1 MDENKPV
8 YPISIA
14 AELLKVHPRTLRL
27 YEKHGLISPKRR
39 GKKRFFSNNDLR
51 LRLYEKHGLISPK
64 RRGKKRFFSNND
76 LRWINCIREMIHEQG
91 LNITGIK
98 RLLTLLPCWQVKG
111 CSEEERQRC
120 SARYEKT
127 EPCWKL
133 AEKICPEKFEYCKE
147 CKVYNEYRKRKLK
160 KED

>member
-1 MDENKPV
+1 LTKIISTYIIKLQIASKKQKIKKQDGKMDEDKPI

-14 AELLKVHPRTLRL
+14 AELLKVHPRT
-27 YEKHGLISPKRR
+27 
-39 GKKRFFSNNDLR
+39 